1 MDRKAL
7 TREYKEGRRP
17 MGVYRILN
25 RVNGKALV
33 GASLDLP
40 AMLNRH
46 RFQLNAGAHANR
58 TLQADWLTHGPD
70 NFDFEVLDVLE
81 PVDRPDYE
89 PTDDLYALEQLWVE
103 KLSPVDDRGYNSKPK
118 KAS

>member
-17 MGVYRILN
+17 MGIYRVLN
-25 RVNGKALV
+25 RANGKALI

-46 RFQLNAGAHANR
+46 RFQLEAGAHANR
-58 TLQADWLTHGPD
+58 RLQADWQTHGAE
-70 NFDFEVLDVLE
+70 NFDFEVLDVLQ
-81 PVDRPDYE
+81 PADRPDYD
-89 PTDDLYALEQLWVE
+89 PKDDLHALEQMWLE
-103 KLSPVDDRGYNSKPK
+103 KLSPFDDRGYNAKPK
-118 KAS
+118 KLA